1 LTGGRDQDYV
11 TYVRRRLDQLRRV
24 AYLLCHDWHRADDL
38 VQVTV
43 TRLYVNWRRASAADD
58 IDRYVNRM
66 LVNAF
71 LGERRKWGSRVA
83 LMANPPERAAHH
95 VDEGTKLAV
104 RELLAQVP
112 PRQRATLVLRFYCD
126 LSIEEAAAVLGCS
139 DGTVKSQTAKGLLRL
154 RELWTAPARAGRP
167 LATHE
172 D

>member
-1 LTGGRDQDYV
+1 LSEERDREYLR
-11 TYVRRRLDQLRRV
+11 YVRQRLERLRRA

-43 TRLYVNWRRASAADD
+43 TRLYVSWRRASAADD
-58 IDRYVNRM
+58 IDRYVHRI

-71 LGERRKWGSRVA
+71 LGERRKWGTRVTLLA
-83 LMANPPERAAHH
+83 DPPDRPAPL
-95 VDEGTKLAV
+95 VDEGTTLAV

-126 LSIEEAAAVLGCS
+126 LSVEEAAEVLGCS
-139 DGTVKSQTAKGLLRL
+139 AGTVKSQTAKGLARL
-154 RELWTAPARAGRP
+154 RELWTGPAPAGRP
-167 LATHE
+167 LAAHE